1 MSNAKDRL
9 ILVYNANG
17 GLMNGLRD
25 SIWKAFRPSTY
36 PCSLCALTFGW
47 FTMYRPWRDFLDS
60 LPHEKVYL
68 HKDEI
73 GQAFPELKIA
83 LPAILVFEGSQHP
96 EVLVSAAE
104 LDALPDLNALIALVR
119 TRASS
124 QALRSQ

>member
-1 MSNAKDRL
+1 MNNPNDRL

-17 GLMNGLRD
+17 GLLNGLRD

-36 PCSLCALTFGW
+36 PCSLCVLTFGW
-47 FTMYRPWRDFLDS
+47 FTMYRPWRDFLDN

-73 GQAFPELKIA
+73 GQAFSELDIA
-83 LPAILVFEGSQHP
+83 LPAILVSKGSHPP

-104 LDALPDLNALIALVR
+104 LDALPDLSALRALVER
-119 TRASS
+119 RLAAPNS
-124 QALRSQ
+124 